1 MPKTAND
8 PLFAT
13 QRDPASSGRHAKVV
27 TPSDTIDLS
36 DVTSNLII
44 TTGTGATGIAV
55 IFADDADSAPV
66 TIPLPVGVCIQLQM
80 QARRIMANGTN
91 LGAAPNG
98 IVATWG

>member
-13 QRDPASSGRHAKVV
+13 QRDPMSSGRHAKAV
-27 TPSDTIDLS
+27 TPSDSADLS

-44 TTGTGATGIAV
+44 TVGTGGTGIAV
-55 IFADDADSAPV
+55 IFADDPDSGPV
-66 TIPLPVGVCIQLQM
+66 TIPLGVGTFQLHM
-80 QARRIMANGTN
+80 QVRRVMATN
-91 LGAAPNG
+91 TVLGAAPNG